1 MLTLWRGEE
10 LRSEG
15 PEEEADG
22 RGELPCPVI
31 RRDGGNERDLDVSR
45 WTPMAITD
53 GC

>member
-1 MLTLWRGEE
+1 MVMLWRGED

-15 PEEEADG
+15 LEEEAG
-22 RGELPCPVI
+22 GWEETPCLVI

-45 WTPMAITD
+45 WTLMAVVD